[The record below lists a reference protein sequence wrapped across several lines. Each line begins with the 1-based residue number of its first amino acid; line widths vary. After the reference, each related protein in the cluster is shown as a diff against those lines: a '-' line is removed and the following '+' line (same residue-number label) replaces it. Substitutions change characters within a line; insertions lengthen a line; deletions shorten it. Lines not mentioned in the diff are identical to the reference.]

1 MAGLKS
7 PFGQTI
13 NNDLRARLE
22 AKEFP
27 AASPGILVDDALA
40 IFREWLE
47 SEASWSLYCD
57 IHNAFADAGEKRPDD
72 LRKFVEASVKSL
84 ASQLGEKDHE

>member
-1 MAGLKS
+1 MPANPS
-7 PFGQTI
+7 
-13 NNDLRARLE
+13 LRERLE
-22 AKEFP
+22 AVGSRIRIQRK
-27 AASPGILVDDALA
+27 GTQTYVRIDLA
-40 IFREWLE
+40 EQAVREWLE